1 VGRSDGGQWLP
12 PGTSPAQ
19 PLRRKPFQG
28 TACHYT
34 AIDAAKGWESEKK
47 LYSGGAITQENS
59 ERIDHFTQRVWRD
72 TTKLGCRETTQ

>member
-1 VGRSDGGQWLP
+1 MAANGCRLEHRQPNRYGENLFKEPLAITRRSTRPRG
-12 PGTSPAQ
+12 
-19 PLRRKPFQG
+19 
-28 TACHYT
+28 
-34 AIDAAKGWESEKK
+34 ESEKK